1 MLLHFGLAEVLD
13 ARGAYAEAAE
23 HSIAANALRL
33 AQGRIAGQEYDP
45 AAHSAFV
52 DRIIAEFTPEFF
64 VGAGQ
69 FGAESQRPVFV
80 VGLPRSGTTL
90 LEQILAGHSQVFA
103 AGESSMARDGFA
115 AACDSGKRPD
125 MRNSGLHRDGIAQ
138 AALRHL
144 EELQRRNA
152 TALRVVNK
160 MPDNYLYLGFLA
172 TLFPRARFIHCRRD
186 LRDVAVSCWMTN
198 FRTIRW
204 ASAPARS
211 LRVFA
216 IIGG

>member
-1 MLLHFGLAEVLD
+1 MPFVWPKAGSP
-13 ARGAYAEAAE
+13 ARK
-23 HSIAANALRL
+23 
-33 AQGRIAGQEYDP
+33 YDP

-64 VGAGQ
+64 VGAGE

-103 AGESSMARDGFA
+103 AGELLLARDGFA
-115 AACDSGKRPD
+115 AALRQWKEARHAKFRLASRRHP
-125 MRNSGLHRDGIAQ
+125 AT
-138 AALRHL
+138 ALRHL

-152 TALRVVNK
+152 TALRVVDK

-172 TLFPRARFIHCRRD
+172 TLFPAHGSSTAGATC
-186 LRDVAVSCWMTN
+186 ATW
-198 FRTIRW
+198 
-204 ASAPARS
+204 PY
-211 LRVFA
+211 RV
-216 IIGG
+216 G